1 MSKLYSPKKERI
13 LLKEHDLN
21 SIDLLHDTLITII
34 IIVAAIEEHVKAKNV
49 HSLPFTFRPSISIDV
64 HELRMH
70 GAILNVCNMKIT
82 TIINRHTYKK

>member
-1 MSKLYSPKKERI
+1 MNIICVPTCSNYLPQKIERI

-34 IIVAAIEEHVKAKNV
+34 IIVADIEEHVKAKNV
-49 HSLPFTFRPSISIDV
+49 HSLPFAFRPSISIDV

-70 GAILNVCNMKIT
+70 GAILNVCSN
-82 TIINRHTYKK
+82 NH